1 MTHNNNQLAPDVL
14 SRLKQATGFL
24 HAQLDQQL
32 PLANPLAK
40 ECDYLQHIHLFY
52 QWLVAIQETLIHQ
65 AHLPQDYLDQNQQSL
80 TWLAEDMQVAG
91 MALPHSYLSFSLTPD
106 HAAAW
111 GVQYVIEGSYLGAS
125 ELFKRFAEL
134 RSIRCP
140 MKFFRERSQGSA
152 LRCKQFRQDIATV
165 VNSEQDIV
173 SAEQAARQAFEHFL
187 LLMSDAPQDQYESS
201 QRYA

>member
-1 MTHNNNQLAPDVL
+1 MKHNNNQLAPDVL
-14 SRLKQATGFL
+14 SRLKQATAPL

-32 PLANPLAK
+32 PLANPLAQ

-52 QWLVAIQETLIHQ
+52 QWLLAIQEALTHQ
-65 AHLPQDYLDQNQQSL
+65 ARLPQDYLEQNQQSL
-80 TWLAEDMQVAG
+80 IWLAEDLQIAG
-91 MALPHSYLSFSLTPD
+91 MALPHAYPAFSLTPD

-125 ELFKRFAEL
+125 VLFKRFAEL
-134 RSIRCP
+134 RSTRCP

-152 LRCKQFRQDIATV
+152 LRYQQFRQDIAAV
-165 VNSEQDIV
+165 VNLEQDIV

-187 LLMSDAPQDQYESS
+187 LVMSDAPQGRYESS